1 MINASIFR
9 YFNCK
14 FFLLLLDSS
23 ILKKKKKKKNPTTLR
38 CNKNINKYQQH
49 DCPQLKKKKLDHM
62 SVSYD
67 FSSLSKR
74 KNN

>member
-1 MINASIFR
+1 MINASMFR

-23 ILKKKKKKKNPTTLR
+23 ILKKKKKKQNTTLR

-49 DCPQLKKKKLDHM
+49 DCPQFKKKKIDYM
-62 SVSYD
+62 SMSYD
-67 FSSLSKR
+67 FFFKQ
-74 KNN
+74 KTK